1 MPFLFILFIIVPLL
15 EIYLFIQV
23 GDQVGALT
31 TVALVVLTAAIGV
44 VLLRWQGVKTLIRAR
59 ERMAAGE
66 LPAQQML
73 EGMLLAV
80 GGILLL
86 VPGFFTDAIGFA
98 LLIPPLR
105 RGIYQLV
112 KARAVVVNV
121 NPRRRQPPGQGDTID
136 GEYRRDD
143 RDDDP
148 TLPPRQ

>member
-15 EIYLFIQV
+15 EIYLFIEV
-23 GDQVGALT
+23 GDQVGALN
-31 TVALVVLTAAIGV
+31 TVALVVLTAVIGV
-44 VLLRWQGVKTLIRAR
+44 VLLRWQGVKTLMRAR

-105 RGIYQLV
+105 RGIYHLV
-112 KARAVVVNV
+112 KARAVVVNA
-121 NPRRRQPPGQGDTID
+121 NQRRRQPPGQGDVID

-143 RDDDP
+143 NDDDP